1 MSIEIKTLLKDDEV
15 RRVQAGSPQEAYW
28 REKGFLAEGEKPV
41 KKPARKRTTKKKEEV
56 EVTE

>member
-1 MSIEIKTLLKDDEV
+1 MTITLEKDGRKFNVVPDGKSDV
-15 RRVQAGSPQEAYW
+15 KL
-28 REKGFLAEGEKPV
+28 REQGYLPEGEKPV